1 MVDQFLVMGGTM
13 SLRRLR
19 GWALV
24 VAVVIGWGAA
34 GCESGAHGSSRAV
47 IAVDTPTALADQV
60 VHLKIGGLEPHDEI
74 TVGSSATTHDGKVW
88 HGRATFTAD
97 DHGLVDL
104 STTRPVSGTYDTV
117 DGMGLFWSMRPATS
131 VPNSEDFAP
140 LYPELSPSYTVKIT
154 VTAHG
159 RQLASRTLTREWE
172 AEGVSARTL
181 TLAQDKVVGE
191 MFLPR
196 PGTPRHPTVLAFGGS
211 EGGVSGMKFAAA
223 LLASHGYPTLALGY
237 FSMPGLPARLHNI
250 PLEYFATAARLLA
263 DQPGAD
269 PAHIIAMG
277 YSRGSEP
284 ALLLAEDYPDLIHG
298 VVVYSPS
305 SNVNPGYPGR
315 GNAWTKDGQPIPQGG
330 IPLDHLSGPLL
341 AIAGADDAL
350 WPSPT
355 YVEAITD
362 ELHADHDRHPYQAP
376 VYPNAGH
383 GVGTFPF
390 LAETTG
396 SAESL
401 GGSRAGNAVA
411 KEHGWPK
418 VLAFLAGTRK

>member
-1 MVDQFLVMGGTM
+1 M
-13 SLRRLR
+13 
-19 GWALV
+19 A

-34 GCESGAHGSSRAV
+34 GCSSGMHASTRA
-47 IAVDTPTALADQV
+47 IIGVDAPIALADQA
-60 VHLKIGGLEPHDEI
+60 VHLKISGLEPHDEI
-74 TVGSSATTHDGKVW
+74 TVGSSATAHDHKVW
-88 HGRATFTAD
+88 HGQATFTAD

-104 STTRPVSGTYDTV
+104 SKTRPASGTYHTV
-117 DGMGLFWSMRPATS
+117 DSMGLFWSMRPPTS
-131 VPNSEDFAP
+131 DPNSENFAP
-140 LYPELSPSYTVKIT
+140 LYPELSPSYTVQIT

-159 RQLASRTLTREWE
+159 RRLASRTLTREWV
-172 AEGVSARTL
+172 AKGVSARTL
-181 TLAQDKVVGE
+181 TLAHDKVVGE

-196 PGTPRHPTVLAFGGS
+196 PGTPRHPAVLAFGGS
-211 EGGVSGMKFAAA
+211 EGGIGGMKYAAA

-237 FSMPGLPARLHNI
+237 FAMPGLPARLNNV

-263 DQPGAD
+263 AQPDAD
-269 PAHIIAMG
+269 PARIISMG

-305 SNVNPGYPGR
+305 SNVNPGIPGS
-315 GNAWTKDGQPIPQGG
+315 GNAWTKDGKPIPLGG

-355 YVEAITD
+355 YVKAITD
-362 ELHADHDRHPYQAP
+362 EVHADHDRHPYQAL

-390 LAETTG
+390 LAEDTG
-396 SAESL
+396 ITESL
-401 GGSRAGNAVA
+401 GGSRTGNAVA
-411 KEHGWPK
+411 KEQGWPK
-418 VLAFLAGTRK
+418 VLALLAGTQR

>member
-1 MVDQFLVMGGTM
+1 VTGGNV

-19 GWALV
+19 GWVLAATV
-24 VAVVIGWGAA
+24 MMSWGAA
-34 GCESGAHGSSRAV
+34 GCSSGMPASSTAV
-47 IAVDTPTALADQV
+47 IGVDAPTAPADQA

-74 TVGSSATTHDGKVW
+74 TVGSSATAHDGKVW
-88 HGRATFTAD
+88 HAQATFTAD

-104 STTRPVSGTYDTV
+104 STTRPVSGTYHTV
-117 DGMGLFWSMRPATS
+117 DGMGLFWSMKPPPSDPSTE
-131 VPNSEDFAP
+131 NFAP
-140 LYPELSPSYTVKIT
+140 LYPELSPSYTVQIT

-159 RQLASRTLTREWE
+159 RRLASRTLTREWE

-181 TLAQDKVVGE
+181 TVAHDKVVGE

-196 PGTPRHPTVLAFGGS
+196 PGTPRHPAVLAFGGS

-237 FSMPGLPARLHNI
+237 FAMPGLPARLHNI
-250 PLEYFATAARLLA
+250 PLEYFASAARLLA
-263 DQPGAD
+263 AQPDAD

-284 ALLLAEDYPDLIHG
+284 ALLLAEDYPDLTHG

-315 GNAWTKDGQPIPQGG
+315 DNAWTKDGHPVPQGS

-355 YVEAITD
+355 YVKTITD
-362 ELHADHDRHPYQAP
+362 ELQADHDRHPHQAL

-383 GVGTFPF
+383 GAGTFPF

-396 SAESL
+396 SAESM
-401 GGSRAGNAVA
+401 GGSRAGNAAA
-411 KEHGWPK
+411 KERGWPK
-418 VLAFLAGTRK
+418 VLALLAGTQR